1 MPMLWAQEQIKI
13 ALWGDS
19 RENYLAGCELVTHH
33 LLYETTD
40 WDFQIHTGD
49 FTSYG
54 RDEDWERSL
63 NYPGMDSVFIAG
75 KFFMCT
81 SNHDAN
87 AETYENIHQEFCQ

>member
-1 MPMLWAQEQIKI
+1 MKALLCWIIIFVWLNTPMLWAQEQVKI

-19 RENYLAGCELVTHH
+19 KDNYLAGCELVTHH

-54 RDEDWERSL
+54 RDEDWEKSKGEVR
-63 NYPGMDSVFIAG
+63 P
-75 KFFMCT
+75 
-81 SNHDAN
+81 
-87 AETYENIHQEFCQ
+87 AEA